1 MEVMN
6 DLFETVVREMVMKV
20 IRGIV
25 YIDVLT
31 YQNEVKSGIE
41 VNHFDLIFEDVE
53 EDRVV
58 IFCLVSIYDQVDIAC
73 EVSGYLVN

>member
-58 IFCLVSIYDQVDIAC
+58 IFCLVSIYD
-73 EVSGYLVN
+73 